1 MGFYR
6 GPNIVTDGLI
16 YAIDAGSERS
26 YPGTGTTATSLVGS
40 DTGTLTNGVG
50 FSSNNG
56 GYWEFDGADDYI
68 INTDTYNLSNFTAEV
83 WVYPTT
89 TPASGTMASAI
100 STVYPGTNST
110 VNYAIGWNSNYGW
123 MGGFFNSS
131 SGGWHQIDVTSPALN
146 TWHSYSLTYN
156 GTTLILYH
164 NGVSEGT
171 LATTDI
177 AAGGGPI
184 RVGRRWDTTNYFPG
198 NIPSARVYNRALT
211 ATEISQNFNA
221 QKSRFGL

>member
-1 MGFYR
+1 MYV
-6 GPNIVTDGLI
+6 GPDIVQDGLVFDI
-16 YAIDAGSERS
+16 SAGSTRS
-26 YPGTGTTATSLVGS
+26 YPGTGTTVTSLVGS

-56 GYWEFDGADDYI
+56 GYWEFDGTDDYI

-83 WVYPTT
+83 WVYPT
-89 TPASGTMASAI
+89 ASYPGGVPSAI
-100 STVYPGTNST
+100 STTYPGTNST
-110 VNYAIGWNSNYGW
+110 VNYTIGWNSNYGW
-123 MGGFFNSS
+123 MGGFYNSS
-131 SGGWHQIDVTSPALN
+131 SGGWHEINVTSPALN

-184 RVGRRWDTTNYFPG
+184 RIGRRWDITNYFPG
-198 NIPSARVYNRALT
+198 NIPNARVYNKALT
-211 ATEISQNFNA
+211 ATEISQNYNA
-221 QKSRFGL
+221 QKSRFI

>member
-1 MGFYR
+1 MYV
-6 GPNIVTDGLI
+6 GPDIVTDGLVFDI
-16 YAIDAGSERS
+16 SAGSTRS
-26 YPGTGTTATSLVGS
+26 YPGTGTTVTSLVGS

-56 GYWEFDGADDYI
+56 GYWEFDGTDDYI

-83 WVYPTT
+83 WVYPT
-89 TPASGTMASAI
+89 ASYPGGLPSAI
-100 STVYPGTNST
+100 STTYPGTNST
-110 VNYAIGWNSNYGW
+110 VNYTIGWYSGGYW
-123 MGGFFNSS
+123 MGGFYNGS
-131 SGGWHQIDVTSPALN
+131 SGGWHEISVAGPAIN

-171 LATTDI
+171 LATTDT

-184 RVGRRWDTTNYFPG
+184 RIGRRWDTTDFFPG
-198 NIPSARVYNRALT
+198 NISNARVYNKALT
-211 ATEISQNFNA
+211 ATEVAQNYNA

>member
-6 GPNIVTDGLI
+6 GPNIVTDGLVF
-16 YAIDAGSERS
+16 AVDAGSERS

-40 DTGTLTNGVG
+40 DTATLTNGVG

-56 GYWEFDGADDYI
+56 GYWEFDGTDDFI
-68 INTDTYNLSNFTAEV
+68 TNNNTYNLSNFTAEV
-83 WVYPTT
+83 WVYPTA
-89 TPASGTMASAI
+89 TPPGTTMASAI

-110 VNYAIGWNSNYGW
+110 VNYAIGWNSNYAW
-123 MGGFFNSS
+123 MGGFFNGS
-131 SGGWHQIDVTSPALN
+131 SGGWHEVGVTSPALN

-171 LATTDI
+171 LATTDT

-184 RVGRRWDTTNYFPG
+184 RIGRRWDGADFFPG
-198 NIPSARVYNRALT
+198 NIPNAKVYNRALS
-211 ATEISQNFNA
+211 AAEVLQNYNA

>member
-146 TWHSYSLTYN
+146 TWHSYWY
-156 GTTLILYH
+156 
-164 NGVSEGT
+164 
-171 LATTDI
+171 
-177 AAGGGPI
+177 
-184 RVGRRWDTTNYFPG
+184 YF
-198 NIPSARVYNRALT
+198 NFIP
-211 ATEISQNFNA
+211 
-221 QKSRFGL
+221 